1 MSPTMKTRK
10 TLRSVATVGLAVVM
24 VAGISAIESSVSA
37 APMQAPAAS
46 GESSGLD
53 VTVGESVA
61 VTADQEGNLT
71 PLNVYLV
78 NGQVSGDGS
87 GEVTVA
93 TGPDNQSEPQQVSSS
108 PGEVSNFL
116 KFGGS
121 YTGDFPVSVTTEVK
135 VDGQSVDANE
145 GYDLSGDVEIT
156 YTATNNTSRMQT
168 ITFQDIFGETKSK
181 EVNIPVP
188 FGDSFSVTFGNGWDV
203 VDTGVAKAKTTG
215 NGTELAATLI
225 LFPMIEGIMGGTTQ
239 SVTVKARAQNA
250 NLPSATHLAVPID
263 LETYQGGSLL
273 SLAPMAQDKIIE
285 PAAGVLGETVDD
297 VLLATRII
305 SGYTSGF
312 RKLDADYVDP
322 LVADIEK
329 LKANPNAIAR
339 GATELARALNGLA
352 TQLEGDAVAKGE
364 IAGVIVSI
372 ANEIGKDVPATIKWL
387 EQVITKVGPDAAD
400 ASKALTSFDAML
412 KKIDIADLNTDLAD
426 VDEMCT
432 TVGATATYFGGT
444 KGLFG
449 PPLFDGAQA
458 LDAGISALSPST
470 DKTTL
475 KALKTQLVAQ
485 SKDSFSNTLFTYRK
499 KLPKTLAPLGE
510 KAACTIVDPLMDKA
524 IPLANAI
531 EPFLAKASSA
541 LNDFA
546 KFAAS
551 PAAEEVFELILL
563 GVALLDKTLDNSCSN
578 AQIIDPIEAAIKKY
592 GIDNLE
598 KPAVVEELMQEILKN
613 CGVAQVMEFL
623 GDVDLT
629 LADLSKDAA
638 KFIEGTRKDVPLITD
653 DIKKVQNISGIAG
666 RAFDAIPGLGDLV
679 VGKVDAAALGLDA
692 KGEDALVQISDLV
705 AQLQASL
712 IAMNNRGLAGDGA
725 PYGNSTL
732 ASGTDGKISNYAS
745 YQITLE
751 EASPYARSWATS
763 LGLAVVFLLLALGL
777 GTFLYRRRI
786 NP

>member
-1 MSPTMKTRK
+1 
-10 TLRSVATVGLAVVM
+10 
-24 VAGISAIESSVSA
+24 
-37 APMQAPAAS
+37 
-46 GESSGLD
+46 
-53 VTVGESVA
+53 
-61 VTADQEGNLT
+61 
-71 PLNVYLV
+71 
-78 NGQVSGDGS
+78 
-87 GEVTVA
+87 
-93 TGPDNQSEPQQVSSS
+93 
-108 PGEVSNFL
+108 
-116 KFGGS
+116 
-121 YTGDFPVSVTTEVK
+121 
-135 VDGQSVDANE
+135 
-145 GYDLSGDVEIT
+145 
-156 YTATNNTSRMQT
+156 
-168 ITFQDIFGETKSK
+168 
-181 EVNIPVP
+181 
-188 FGDSFSVTFGNGWDV
+188 
-203 VDTGVAKAKTTG
+203 
-215 NGTELAATLI
+215 
-225 LFPMIEGIMGGTTQ
+225 
-239 SVTVKARAQNA
+239 
-250 NLPSATHLAVPID
+250 
-263 LETYQGGSLL
+263 
-273 SLAPMAQDKIIE
+273 MAQDKIIE

-329 LKANPNAIAR
+329 LKENPNAIAR
-339 GATELARALNGLA
+339 GAAELARALNGLA

-387 EQVITKVGPDAAD
+387 EQVIKKVGPDAAA
-400 ASKALTSFDAML
+400 ASKALTSFDTML
-412 KKIDIADLNTDLAD
+412 KKIDPKKLNTDLAD
-426 VDEMCT
+426 VDKMCT
-432 TVGATATYFGGT
+432 TVGATATYFGG
-444 KGLFG
+444 KKVPLG
-449 PPLFDGAQA
+449 PPLFEGAQA
-458 LDAGISALSPST
+458 LDAGISALPLLSAKR
-470 DKTTL
+470 KTL
-475 KALKTQLVAQ
+475 EALKTQLVAQ
-485 SKDSFSNTLFTYRK
+485 SKDSFSNKLFTFRK

-510 KAACTIVDPLMDKA
+510 KAACTNVDPLMDKA
-524 IPLANAI
+524 IPAAAAI
-531 EPFLAKASSA
+531 EPYLATASSA

-546 KFAAS
+546 TFAAS
-551 PAAEEVFELILL
+551 PEAEEVFELILL

-598 KPAVVEELMQEILKN
+598 KKPVVKELMQEILKN

-653 DIKKVQNISGIAG
+653 DIKKVQNISGMAG